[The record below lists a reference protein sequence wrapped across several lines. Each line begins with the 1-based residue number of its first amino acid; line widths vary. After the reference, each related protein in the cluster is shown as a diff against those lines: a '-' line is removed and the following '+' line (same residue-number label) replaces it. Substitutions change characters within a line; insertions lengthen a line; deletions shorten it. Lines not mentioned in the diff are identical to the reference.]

1 MELVK
6 ILYQPYV
13 IVIFL
18 SLLITLITYFIFR
31 NKNINNTEEEK
42 NSGSNQLPKI
52 LLYTFII
59 SFILLFGFNYLLKY
73 MNENKFFQKKG
84 GVIKNITD
92 NLTIVAD
99 DVDYGILED

>member
-1 MELVK
+1 MDLVK

-13 IVIFL
+13 IIIFL
-18 SLLITLITYFIFR
+18 SLLITLITFFICR
-31 NKNINNTEEEK
+31 NNNKIDEK
-42 NSGSNQLPKI
+42 NNESTNLSKI

-59 SFILLFGFNYLLKY
+59 SFLILMGLNYLLKY
-73 MNENKFFQKKG
+73 MNDNKFFQKG
-84 GVIKNITD
+84 GIIKNITD

>member
-1 MELVK
+1 MDLVK

-31 NKNINNTEEEK
+31 NKNINNIDDEK
-42 NSGSNQLPKI
+42 NNGSNDISKV

-59 SFILLFGFNYLLKY
+59 SFLILFGLNYLLKY
-73 MNENKFFQKKG
+73 MNDNKFFQKG
-84 GVIKNITD
+84 GVIKNIAD